1 MKRRGLYTYLEDN
14 GVCMREEHC
23 LRGLG
28 SAEEST
34 EKRMLMINQ
43 LPYRE
48 KFHKPQ
54 ILTKIQLFYHMQCW
68 TAANDNA
75 PVIC

>member
-1 MKRRGLYTYLEDN
+1 MRRRGLYTYLEDN
-14 GVCMREEHC
+14 GVCMREELC

-28 SAEEST
+28 SAEEGT

-43 LPYRE
+43 
-48 KFHKPQ
+48 FHKPQ
-54 ILTKIQLFYHMQCW
+54 ILTKIQFFYHMQRW